1 MEKIKAGILGCTG
14 LVGQQ
19 FVKMLDAHPYFEIT
33 ALSSSEASTGKR
45 YSEAVDWFVGGNVPE
60 YARDIV
66 ITETSVDALKKKD
79 VKVVFGALPSKI
91 AKGIEKAL
99 AGENIYVFSNASA
112 HRMDPDVPIIIPE
125 VNPEHFELVKSPLA
139 SLYTAFRP
147 SSATPL
153 AQPSPRFSPS
163 PSTPPFQPSSLT
175 AQSAQSPLA
184 NTVAQRIQSKGFIV
198 TNSNCSTAGL
208 VLGLRPLLNLGLKS
222 VTVTTYQALSG
233 AGRHG
238 VGSLDILDNV
248 VPYIKDEEEKIER
261 ETKKIFGK
269 ILDGVIKHA
278 NLEINASCCRVPTRV
293 GHLESVIVE
302 FDEVID
308 VGDISRVL
316 SSYRGV
322 PQEMRLPTA
331 PEVPIIVK
339 TEENRPQ
346 PLLDRNAGT
355 PGRAKG
361 MAITVGR
368 IRKRG
373 KKINFFLLVH
383 NTIRGAAGTCILNA
397 ELAIMKNYIN

>member
-33 ALSSSEASTGKR
+33 ALSSSKRSAGKK
-45 YSEAVDWFVGGNVPE
+45 YYEAVDWFVGGNVPE
-60 YARDIV
+60 YARNIV

-79 VKVVFGALPSKI
+79 VKVVFSALPSKI

-112 HRMDPDVPIIIPE
+112 HR
-125 VNPEHFELVKSPLA
+125 
-139 SLYTAFRP
+139 
-147 SSATPL
+147 
-153 AQPSPRFSPS
+153 
-163 PSTPPFQPSSLT
+163 
-175 AQSAQSPLA
+175 
-184 NTVAQRIQSKGFIV
+184 
-198 TNSNCSTAGL
+198 
-208 VLGLRPLLNLGLKS
+208 
-222 VTVTTYQALSG
+222 
-233 AGRHG
+233 
-238 VGSLDILDNV
+238 
-248 VPYIKDEEEKIER
+248 R

-278 NLEINASCCRVPTRV
+278 NLEINASCCRVPTCV

-302 FDEVID
+302 FDEAID
-308 VGDISRVL
+308 AGDISRVL

-355 PGRAKG
+355 PGKAKG
-361 MAITVGR
+361 MAVTVGR
-368 IRKRG
+368 IRKRD

-383 NTIRGAAGTCILNA
+383 NTIRGAAGICILNA
-397 ELAIMKNYIN
+397 ELAIIKNYID

>member
-1 MEKIKAGILGCTG
+1 MEKIKIGILGCTG

-19 FVKMLDAHPYFEIT
+19 FVKMLDAHPYFEIA
-33 ALSSSEASTGKR
+33 ALSASEASTGKK
-45 YSEAVDWFVGGNVPE
+45 YGEVVDWFVGGNVPE
-60 YARDIV
+60 YARNIV

-79 VKVVFGALPSKI
+79 VKVVFSALPSNI

-99 AGENIYVFSNASA
+99 AWENMYVFSNASA

-125 VNPEHFELVKSPLA
+125 VNPKHFELVES
-139 SLYTAFRP
+139 
-147 SSATPL
+147 
-153 AQPSPRFSPS
+153 Q
-163 PSTPPFQPSSLT
+163 
-175 AQSAQSPLA
+175 LA
-184 NTVAQRIQSKGFIV
+184 NTVAQSIQSKGFIV

-233 AGRHG
+233 AGRQG
-238 VGSLDILDNV
+238 VGSLDILGNV
-248 VPYIKDEEEKIER
+248 IPYIKDEEEKIER

-269 ILDGVIKHA
+269 VINGVIKHA
-278 NLEINASCCRVPTRV
+278 NLEINASCCRVPIRV
-293 GHLESVIVE
+293 GHLESIIVE
-302 FDEVID
+302 FDEAVD
-308 VGDISRVL
+308 VGDVSQVL
-316 SSYRGV
+316 GSYRGV

-355 PGRAKG
+355 PGSTKG

-368 IRKRG
+368 IRKKG